1 MFRRSALFAL
11 LALAAVAL
19 VGLPSPGWGHT
30 GVTGGALSAPFE
42 PAPTGAGDTL
52 HRLALVAAPE
62 AATVPWAALLGALG
76 AAALVWRRPRRA
88 LTFAL
93 VLLLALFAFE
103 DGLHSV
109 HHGVDTSRMASCA
122 LAAAAAHLSATA
134 VDRVVPTDVN
144 LPVLAPAPEIV
155 QTAAVARF
163 LCPDQGR
170 APPSTP
176 A

>member
-1 MFRRSALFAL
+1 M
-11 LALAAVAL
+11 L
-19 VGLPSPGWGHT
+19 VGPSSLAWGHV
-30 GVTGGALSAPFE
+30 GVTDGGPSASFE
-42 PAPTGAGDTL
+42 PARTGANDSL
-52 HRLALVAAPE
+52 HRVALVAATE
-62 AATVPWAALLGALG
+62 ASMVPWPALLGALG

-109 HHGVDTSRMASCA
+109 HHGVDTSRMAGCA
-122 LAAAAAHLSATA
+122 LAAASAHLSATA
-134 VDRVVPTDVN
+134 VDRFVPAEVT
-144 LPVLAPAPEIV
+144 LPALAPAPEIP
-155 QTAAVARF
+155 QPATAARF

-170 APPSTP
+170 APPPTP